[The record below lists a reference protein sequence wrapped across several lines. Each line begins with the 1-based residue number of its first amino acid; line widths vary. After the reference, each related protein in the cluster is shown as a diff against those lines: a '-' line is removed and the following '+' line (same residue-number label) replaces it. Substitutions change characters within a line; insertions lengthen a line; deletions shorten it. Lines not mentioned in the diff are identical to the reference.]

1 MIGMSTPL
9 QKTVNIRLVSTIRH
23 PNVQEETINIETK
36 GTLTLKGKQYYLVYE
51 EMQDQKITRTT
62 VKLGGQTALILR
74 SGGVKMRLPFERGEL
89 QTGSYDT
96 QYGTI
101 IITTNTKHLHFD
113 DGHFQV
119 EYELIINEEVAGT
132 YTLELIYTEAE

>member
-23 PNVQEETINIETK
+23 PNVQEETINIEIK

-101 IITTNTKHLHFD
+101 IINTNTKHLHFD

>member
-23 PNVQEETINIETK
+23 PNVQEETINIEIK

-51 EMQDQKITRTT
+51 EMQDQKKTRTT

-96 QYGTI
+96 QYGTL

>member
-1 MIGMSTPL
+1 MSTPL

-23 PNVQEETINIETK
+23 PNVQEETINIEIK

-96 QYGTI
+96 QYGTL

>member
-1 MIGMSTPL
+1 MIGMSASL

-23 PNVQEETINIETK
+23 PNVQEETIHLETK
-36 GTLTLKGKQYYLVYE
+36 GTLTLKGNQYYLVYE
-51 EMQDQKITRTT
+51 EVQDEKIIRTT
-62 VKLGGQTALILR
+62 VKLSGKTALILR

-96 QYGTI
+96 QYGTLM
-101 IITTNTKHLHFD
+101 ITTNTKHLHFEE
-113 DGHFQV
+113 GHFQV
-119 EYELIINEEVAGT
+119 EYELIINDEVAGT

>member
-23 PNVQEETINIETK
+23 PNVQEETINIEIK
-36 GTLTLKGKQYYLVYE
+36 GTLTLKGEQYYLVYE
-51 EMQDQKITRTT
+51 EMQDQKKTRTT

-96 QYGTI
+96 QYGTL

>member
-1 MIGMSTPL
+1 MSTPL

-23 PNVQEETINIETK
+23 PNVQEETINIEIK

-101 IITTNTKHLHFD
+101 IINTNTKHLHFD

>member
-1 MIGMSTPL
+1 MSTPL

-23 PNVQEETINIETK
+23 PNVQEETINIEIK

-51 EMQDQKITRTT
+51 EMQDQKKTRTT

-96 QYGTI
+96 QYGTL